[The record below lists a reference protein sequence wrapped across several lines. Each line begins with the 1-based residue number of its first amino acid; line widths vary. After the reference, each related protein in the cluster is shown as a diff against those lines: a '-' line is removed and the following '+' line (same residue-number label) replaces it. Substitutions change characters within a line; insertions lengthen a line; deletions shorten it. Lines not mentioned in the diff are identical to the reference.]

1 MAAAR
6 ELLSWRVVAV
16 AVIVA
21 IVSGWVLTRGAR
33 SATFHGDE
41 SGWISSGIYYWK
53 LLDRGD
59 FGRERWDCP
68 ECRSWGTLNP
78 PLGKLSIGLPYL
90 SCLGNEACE
99 FNRYYD
105 FTVSRAEN
113 ERRGTIP
120 SRPVLLKG
128 RYSAAAAGVLACLAV
143 FALAYVAG
151 GRSVLAGVLAAAL
164 ILASDLFRV
173 SASRAM
179 TDAAYNFLLLT
190 EVLAA
195 AAIIGSR
202 NITDLTRLAAVAGVC
217 VGLAS
222 SVKVS
227 GYVIGLPLVLFAF
240 AYRFGSGRD
249 LVERNQHGLIRCVAI
264 FGIVAFSI
272 LVALNPT
279 FWPTGPADAWRLVG
293 PIATLSAWDRYMAS
307 QAELGLGEWTASRFV
322 DIHSSIFVEH
332 ASLAM
337 DVLFVVG
344 AIVLVRRALSS
355 LRSRI
360 PDPGAIALAYFL
372 INYFVLVLFLRLNW
386 DRYYLPIHIAMAVI
400 AGVGGAWAVRVI
412 GEWRASRIRVGSAE
426 SASPEADPPA

>member
-1 MAAAR
+1 MVAVR
-6 ELLSWRVVAV
+6 ELPSWRVVAV

-21 IVSGWVLTRGAR
+21 LVAGWVLTHGAR
-33 SATFHGDE
+33 TARFHGDE

-53 LLDRGD
+53 LLVRGD

-90 SCLGNEACE
+90 ACLGNETCE

-105 FTVSRAEN
+105 FTVSQAEN

-120 SRPVLLKG
+120 SRRVLLKG

-143 FALAYVAG
+143 FVLAYVVG

-179 TDAAYNFLLLT
+179 TDAAYNLLLLT

-202 NITDLTRLAAVAGVC
+202 NVTDLPRLAAVAGVC

-227 GYVIGLPLVLFAF
+227 GYVIGLPLVLLAF
-240 AYRFGSGRD
+240 AYRLGSGRD
-249 LVERNQHGLIRCVAI
+249 HVERNQHSLIRYVAI

-272 LVALNPT
+272 VVALNPT
-279 FWPTGPADAWRLVG
+279 YWPTGPADAWRLLG

-307 QAELGLGEWTASRFV
+307 QAELGFGEWTASRSF

-337 DVLFVVG
+337 NVLFVVG
-344 AIVLVRRALSS
+344 VIVLVRRALSS
-355 LRSRI
+355 LRTRI
-360 PDPGAIALAYFL
+360 PDPGTIALAYFL
-372 INYFVLVLFLRLNW
+372 IDYFVLVLFLRLNW
-386 DRYYLPIHIAMAVI
+386 DRYYLPIHTAMAVI
-400 AGVGGAWAVRVI
+400 AGVGGAAAATVI
-412 GEWRASRIRVGSAE
+412 GEWISRRLRIQSVQRR
-426 SASPEADPPA
+426 